1 MSRDPRV
8 AVTGVGIVSALGS
21 DQREFW
27 THLVDGRS
35 GIGPLDLFDP
45 AGCATDVAAQVRR
58 APPFTARP
66 LVLVRPR
73 DRRRL
78 SRTDRF
84 CMLAAAEA
92 VAQAAP
98 PELSRFG
105 VALGS
110 TAGGMPSAELWCAE
124 GLARGLDR
132 ARLSRV
138 LHTPTSAPTDAVAR
152 MLGAGGPRL
161 AHMSAC
167 ASAALS
173 IAFAADLVREGQVP
187 GMVAG
192 GGDALCRMTFA
203 GFNALR
209 LLRPTLGPEAGSRA
223 GLTLGEGAGVL
234 VLERFDAARARG
246 ARPLAELVSWGASC
260 DAHHMTAPHPEGRG
274 AAAAMAE
281 ALARAGLAPGEIG
294 HINAH
299 GTGTARN
306 DASEALA
313 IRAVFGDAAAT
324 IPITF
329 TKCAIGHLLGGS
341 GGVEA
346 VTLVLSLAHQ
356 VVPPTRRLR
365 DAPEGPAFDES
376 TERSAP
382 QAFAYGLSNSF
393 GFGGTNCCLLFA
405 SAA

>member
-1 MSRDPRV
+1 VSRDPRV

-27 THLVDGRS
+27 SHLIDGRS

-58 APPFTARP
+58 EPS
-66 LVLVRPR
+66 LEHVRRR
-73 DRRRL
+73 DLRRL

-98 PELSRFG
+98 AELSRFG

-110 TAGGMPSAELWCAE
+110 TAAGMPSAERWCAE
-124 GLARGLDR
+124 GLERGFDR
-132 ARLSRV
+132 ARLSR
-138 LHTPTSAPTDAVAR
+138 LLRTPTSAPTDAVAR
-152 MLGAGGPRL
+152 MLGAAGPRL

-173 IAFAADLVREGQVP
+173 IACAADLVREGQVP

-209 LLRPTLGPEAGSRA
+209 LLRPTRGPEVGSRT

-260 DAHHMTAPHPEGRG
+260 DAHHMTAPHPAGRG

-281 ALARAGLAPGEIG
+281 ALARAGLASDEIG

-306 DASEALA
+306 DASEAQA
-313 IRAVFGDAAAT
+313 IRAVFGEAAT
-324 IPITF
+324 SIPITF

-346 VTLVLSLAHQ
+346 VTLVLSLTHQ

-376 TERSAP
+376 TERSTLH
-382 QAFAYGLSNSF
+382 AFAYGLSNSF

-405 SAA
+405 SAS